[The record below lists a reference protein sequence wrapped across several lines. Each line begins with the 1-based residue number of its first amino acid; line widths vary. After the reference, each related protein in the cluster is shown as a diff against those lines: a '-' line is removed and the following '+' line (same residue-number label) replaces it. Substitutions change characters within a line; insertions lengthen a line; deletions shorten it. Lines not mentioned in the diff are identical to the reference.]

1 MTPQSTLVLGHLQRV
16 GHISNVEANAV
27 LKVRSVS
34 RRITEIQRHGFL
46 VDKTFKQDSTGQR
59 YVKYT
64 LVAREPLPAAL
75 ATINVNAAGKAI
87 LDFSRRL
94 FRAAA

>member
-1 MTPQSTLVLGHLQRV
+1 LTPQAKIVLAHLQAV

-34 RRITEIQRHGFL
+34 RRITELQSYGHRVTKEH
-46 VDKTFKQDSTGQR
+46 KKDSTGQR

-64 LVAREPLPAAL
+64 LVPGQVL
-75 ATINVNAAGKAI
+75 ADNGGVI
-87 LDFSRRL
+87 LDFAKTL
-94 FRAAA
+94 FRAADNVRRAA